1 MTIKDRMVS
10 PTPKFFRK
18 VRNAA
23 LLTGAISSVI
33 LTAPVSLPAVLVTFA
48 GYLAVASGI
57 AGALSQATI
66 KDREE

>member
-1 MTIKDRMVS
+1 MVS
-10 PTPKFFRK
+10 PTPKFFRRI
-18 VRNAA
+18 RNAA
-23 LLTGAISSVI
+23 LLLGAVSSVI
-33 LTAPVSLPAVLVTFA
+33 LTAPVTLPTGLVAIA

>member
-10 PTPKFFRK
+10 PTPKFFRRI
-18 VRNAA
+18 RNAA
-23 LLTGAISSVI
+23 LLLGAVSSVI
-33 LTAPVSLPAVLVTFA
+33 LTAPVTLPAGLVAIA

-57 AGALSQATI
+57 AGAISQATI

>member
-1 MTIKDRMVS
+1 MTIKERMVS

-23 LLTGAISSVI
+23 LVMGAISSVI
-33 LTAPVSLPAVLVTFA
+33 LTAPVVLPAGLVTIA

>member
-1 MTIKDRMVS
+1 MTIKERMVS

-23 LLTGAISSVI
+23 LVMGAISSVI
-33 LTAPVSLPAVLVTFA
+33 LTAPVGLPAGLVTIA